1 MPSSIDYLIYGFV
14 AAIAAMQFIP
24 GKNTNGQS
32 DLLILKAALF
42 LFFLST
48 DFSRSFFPI
57 FASHFD
63 VAHLDKSMQMALPQ
77 IFWGLSALIAT
88 PYGYKL
94 ANKLGAPTV
103 LARAALFAALATI
116 IMGASN
122 NYWIMLLCRSVIAGA
137 YGTIAIVGTLYLNSR
152 GKASTIAIL
161 LTAIAAASIV
171 GNAIGGLTAQIFSQS
186 STILISSIFALAS
199 SVLLIAFFKPDAV
212 HEISESRIPT
222 LKYLLANKRI
232 QVFSL
237 LNTAT
242 FRVVLTGFVLYL
254 IPVLLVDYQISLKI
268 TGQLMMFYFLVN
280 WLLIQ
285 PFSSLLDKYKFH
297 KSSAIL
303 SSVLMALGLILF
315 YYSNGDIR
323 LITISIFILS
333 AGMALNSVIQVP
345 IISIIFPTECH
356 EYGEGTIIAYF
367 RTVERIGS
375 VIGPLAASLLLNA
388 VGIQVV
394 LLTGILLFLVSF
406 GLFVFFALDQRFTES
421 LARQKMTAPLEKV
434 PRETA

>member
-1 MPSSIDYLIYGFV
+1 MLSSIDYLIYSFV

-24 GKNTNGQS
+24 GKNTSNKS
-32 DLLILKAALF
+32 DLLLLKAALF

-77 IFWGLSALIAT
+77 IVWGLSALIAT

-94 ANKLGAPTV
+94 SNKLGAPTV
-103 LARAALFAALATI
+103 LARAALFAALATV
-116 IMGASN
+116 IMGTSN
-122 NYWIMLLCRSVIAGA
+122 NYWIMLLCRSVIASA
-137 YGTIAIVGTLYLNSR
+137 YGTIAIIGTIYLNSR

-161 LTAIAAASIV
+161 LTAIASASIV
-171 GNAIGGLTAQIFSQS
+171 GNAIGGLTAQILGHSR
-186 STILISSIFALAS
+186 TILISSIFAFAS
-199 SVLLIAFFKPDAV
+199 CALLMVFFKPDAA
-212 HEISESRIPT
+212 HEIQKNKIPT
-222 LKYLLANKRI
+222 LKYLLTNKRI
-232 QVFSL
+232 QIFAL
-237 LNTAT
+237 LNTAP

-254 IPVLLVDYQISLKI
+254 IPVLLVDYHISIKI

-285 PFSSLLDKYKFH
+285 PFSSLLDKYEFH

-303 SSVLMALGLILF
+303 SSVLMAAGLVLF

-323 LITISIFILS
+323 LITISILVLS

-345 IISIIFPTECH
+345 IISIIFQTECR
-356 EYGEGTIIAYF
+356 EYGEGAIIAYF

-375 VIGPLAASLLLNA
+375 VIGPLAASLLLSA
-388 VGIQVV
+388 AGIRVV
-394 LLTGILLFLVSF
+394 LLTGVLLLLVGF
-406 GLFVFFALDQRFTES
+406 GLFVFFALDQRLAES
-421 LARQKMTAPLEKV
+421 LARQKLAASLDQV
-434 PRETA
+434 PGETA